1 MLARKRLTSSF
12 FTSIL
17 LCIGVFGVLQLFV
30 LEDGVSGLASRAISK
45 TRFTDS
51 YDLLFNHRF
60 FNIGIYVARI
70 LLITRC
76 SLCCDES
83 YMDDDILV
91 S

>member
-1 MLARKRLTSSF
+1 MLHAEGFEQPAATVTDTMSTKKRLASSF

-45 TRFTDS
+45 TRFSDS

-60 FNIGIYVARI
+60 LNIGM
-70 LLITRC
+70 
-76 SLCCDES
+76 SLGYS
-83 YMDDDILV
+83 Y
-91 S
+91 